1 MSNKVISLQGQQA
14 DYDLRLIPTEAGQT
28 PVLVGISGPAKGDVH
43 QLTGAEAVEFA
54 DQRLELK
61 QTGLIAAKPPA
72 TNLPLPQQTL
82 ALNGE
87 DLTEE
92 AADTSAPASTQRI
105 ALKAAVDPSNYS
117 ANTPSVAP
125 TVSTPSASPA
135 QVTPATEP
143 PEPTSTPDK
152 STPAPLSLPLQSA
165 PVSASAAGWVELRL
179 GALADIT
186 SPPEPSLIQG
196 TAGPDNLWG
205 TAGPDTI
212 DGLLNVDF
220 SGAFFSENLQGNA
233 GDDQLFYRG
242 FFGDTQRPSK
252 IEATVFG
259 GDGNDTVSTTLDGA
273 TQTQVDGGSGF
284 NTLVVQAAEAPFNPW
299 HTDYMEWSWVGP
311 ASAPT
316 LQGLYIS
323 PLHSQASVAELS
335 ASFQSIASGNSSP
348 LNLVRPDALNPDEL
362 VGSKESDFL
371 LAANNTQWIQAGD
384 GNDTVIARANN
395 TVSLGSGINTLYAYS
410 SNVTLDYS
418 DSAHAVNLN
427 LANKMGLMFDET
439 SQIYAVDRLMSDI
452 QHVNGSRL
460 SDTLTGNHLNN
471 TLRTGGGS
479 DELRGGAAADTFIID
494 IENNTNAARILDF
507 NIGESDQ
514 LVLNLSQWTS
524 PNNPAVGQYQI
535 VGDDAQVWGRGS
547 VTNEESALLSVLIS
561 QNTQTI
567 QLGFDGQYQTA
578 VRFDHPIDHWT
589 PEDWTSILTI
599 DYL

>member
-28 PVLVGISGPAKGDVH
+28 PVLVGINGPAKGDVH
-43 QLTGAEAVEFA
+43 QLSGAEAVEFA

-61 QTGLIAAKPPA
+61 QTGLMAAKPPA
-72 TNLPLPQQTL
+72 TNLPVPQQDL

-87 DLTEE
+87 ELTEE
-92 AADTSAPASTQRI
+92 AADTAAPASTPRL

-125 TVSTPSASPA
+125 TVSTPSASPTPA
-135 QVTPATEP
+135 TPATES
-143 PEPTSTPDK
+143 PEPTSAPDK
-152 STPAPLSLPLQSA
+152 PTPASLPLQSA
-165 PVSASAAGWVELRL
+165 PVSASANGWVGLSL
-179 GALADIT
+179 DALAKTT

-196 TAGPDNLWG
+196 TAGPDNLSG
-205 TAGPDTI
+205 TSGPDTI

-242 FFGDTQRPSK
+242 FFGDTQRLSK
-252 IEATVFG
+252 IEATLLG
-259 GDGNDTVSTTLDGA
+259 GEGNDTVSTTLDGA

-316 LQGLYIS
+316 LQGLYVS

-335 ASFQSIASGNSSP
+335 ASFQNIASGNSSP

-427 LANKMGLMFDET
+427 LANKMGLIFDET

-479 DELRGGAAADTFIID
+479 DELRGGAGADTFVID

-507 NIGESDQ
+507 DIGESDQ

-524 PNNPAVGQYQI
+524 PNNPTVGQYQI

-567 QLGFDGQYQTA
+567 QLGFNGQYQTA